1 MASLRPCVTRV
12 SLALPGAVQTLLLRS
27 AIKESGEPPGSA
39 DWECTGRSWGLGLAM
54 PPWEHL
60 GVLGSVICTAG
71 HVAPMSSQVYH
82 PRVWEKGRDSG
93 MSKHLHSLMP
103 PRLGQCRLNGSLWK
117 FRQRKWSH
125 YCTPAFFQ
133 VTGSL
138 SGLDNL
144 IIYYGLCGESLFK
157 QGWNVL
163 CWDIMFR
170 LDMASNRLPKPVWAF
185 AKGTWAQCCLA
196 MCLTAQSDV
205 LFSKGVHSSLTHQ
218 LSFQWKLTSYL
229 KGRAPWALLEAQTS
243 GLGQH

>member
-1 MASLRPCVTRV
+1 MWLPCHPRV
-12 SLALPGAVQTLLLRS
+12 
-27 AIKESGEPPGSA
+27 
-39 DWECTGRSWGLGLAM
+39 C
-54 PPWEHL
+54 
-60 GVLGSVICTAG
+60 
-71 HVAPMSSQVYH
+71 H
-82 PRVWEKGRDSG
+82 PRVWEKGRNSG

-103 PRLGQCRLNGSLWK
+103 PRLGHYRLNGSLWK
-117 FRQRKWSH
+117 FRQRKWPH

-185 AKGTWAQCCLA
+185 ANGTWAQCCLA

-229 KGRAPWALLEAQTS
+229 KGWAPWALLEAQTS
-243 GLGQH
+243 DLGQR